1 MPQKFLA
8 FCMKVSSA
16 DSLFRSTFLLMPYIC
31 AVVSHCPTGMWG
43 SGVTLLH
50 RNVGQWCHTA
60 PQACGAVVSH
70 CSTGMWGS
78 GVTLLHRH
86 VGQWCHTA
94 PQACGAVVS
103 HCPTGMWGSGV
114 TLLHRHVRK
123 ACCDTKTDRDLL
135 GISEYCWRWF
145 VQVRDRHQGNLM
157 GVCFITEGQEDP

>member
-50 RNVGQWCHTA
+50 RHVGQWCHTA

-103 HCPTGMWGSGV
+103 HCSTGMCEKHVVTQRRTEIFLASLNIAGVGSS
-114 TLLHRHVRK
+114 RYEIDIK
-123 ACCDTKTDRDLL
+123 AT
-135 GISEYCWRWF
+135 
-145 VQVRDRHQGNLM
+145 
-157 GVCFITEGQEDP
+157 